1 LRKLLKS
8 NSKVNNFQNLL
19 NQNQLI
25 FIVQA
30 KKKDLKRIFL
40 LTEII
45 NKKLTLIQDPRVKS
59 IQLIPAI
66 LIMEFNPKKNDPQ
79 IKVKMKIHIKNHFK
93 TYNRKYYLKNHIKH
107 NKRVKK

>member
-1 LRKLLKS
+1 MRKLLKS
-8 NSKVNNFQNLL
+8 NSKVNHFQNLL
-19 NQNQLI
+19 NQNQLT

-59 IQLIPAI
+59 IQLIPQI
-66 LIMEFNPKKNDPQ
+66 LIFEFNPKKNDPQ

-93 TYNRKYYLKNHIKH
+93 TYKRKYH
-107 NKRVKK
+107 